1 MNPVD
6 LEEHQERLERFIKD
20 YSERGY
26 RFAWRLSGNEEDAKE
41 LVQEAFLRAIKA
53 WGQYDPAKPLEAW
66 FLTILRHV
74 YVDGIK
80 RYERRNSVSLD
91 ASLSGEAEGMT
102 FADAL
107 PDVREEAM
115 LSRLERREASEEVQ
129 AVLDALTPEHRA
141 ILTLCDMQGLS
152 YEEIC
157 KVLDAP
163 LGTVRS
169 RINRARAAFKK
180 KMLEDCREV
189 EIR

>member
-1 MNPVD
+1 MNAVDPV
-6 LEEHQERLERFIKD
+6 EHQERLERFIKD

-53 WGQYDPAKPLEAW
+53 WDQYDSSKPLEAW

-74 YVDGIK
+74 YVDGVK
-80 RYERRNSVSLD
+80 RYDRRNSVSLD
-91 ASLSGEAEGMT
+91 APLSGEMEGMT

-107 PDVREEAM
+107 PDAREEAM

-129 AVLDALTPEHRA
+129 AVLAGLSLEHRT

-157 KVLDAP
+157 RVLDAP

-169 RINRARAAFKK
+169 RINRARAAFKRR
-180 KMLEDCREV
+180 MMEAGREV
-189 EIR
+189 DIR